1 MVFVSYRTMVVSKE
15 KNNPAIQKLKGLI
28 DALGGHESFVVME
41 TLPKETQDI
50 HVCVFLGLTR
60 EELEKELNGFE
71 VEKNQVLVSIG
82 DYFYDG
88 DVSSSDQKEKSPIV
102 GFNKLHVNLGEKYFL
117 NAGFGHQARN
127 FINLFHHK

>member
-15 KNNPAIQKLKGLI
+15 IPHPAIQKLKGLI
-28 DALGGHESFVVME
+28 DALGGHESFVVVD

-71 VEKNQVLVSIG
+71 VENNQVLIAIG

-88 DVSSSDQKEKSPIV
+88 DTSSFSEKEKSPIE
-102 GFNKLHVNLGEKYFL
+102 GFGKLHINLGEKYFL
-117 NAGFGHQARN
+117 NAGFGHQSNN
-127 FINLFHHK
+127 FLNLFHHK